1 MRSKCA
7 TSLSQ
12 DAVMFPFFKA
22 HGSLDF
28 SDQSEQ
34 HKEIHHRLEEFDGL
48 LTGAREDTSKF
59 DANAAKEAL
68 LRAKTVLVSNPPNI
82 TVHAHRCGGSAP

>member
-1 MRSKCA
+1 
-7 TSLSQ
+7 
-12 DAVMFPFFKA
+12 MFPFFKT
-22 HGSLDF
+22 HGNLDF

-59 DANAAKEAL
+59 DANAVKEAL
-68 LRAKTVLVSNPPNI
+68 LRAKTVLVSNPLEI
-82 TVHAHRCGGSAP
+82 TVHTHRCAGSAP